1 MTALPIS
8 GGLLLVDKPAGPTSH
23 DVVAIARRA
32 LGIRRIG
39 HTGTL
44 DPFATGLLVVCVGS
58 ATRLAEFLTGL
69 PKRYLAGVLLGV
81 RTTTDD
87 PEGEVEAA
95 SEAWR
100 TLSRS
105 DVEDAL
111 APLRGTIQQT
121 PPRFSA
127 KKVAGESAHDR
138 ARRGEEVSLA
148 PVAVDVHALELT
160 SWNPPELE
168 LDVRCSAG
176 TYVRALARDLGERVG
191 IGAHLTSLRR
201 TEVGSFRVDGALDLD
216 GLHDA
221 DAVQRAWIRPADAL
235 AHLPRVGVGAE
246 QAARLAHGQSVPVGQ
261 AAPDASGPVVVVLG
275 DELVAVAERDG
286 EQLRP
291 RKVFATAE
299 PAA

>member
-1 MTALPIS
+1 VTALPLS

-32 LGIRRIG
+32 LGTRRVG

-58 ATRLAEFLTGL
+58 ATRLVEFLTGL
-69 PKRYLAGVLLGV
+69 PKRYLAGVRLGI

-87 PEGEVEAA
+87 PEGEVEAT
-95 SEAWR
+95 SDSWR
-100 TLSRS
+100 TLTRP
-105 DVEDAL
+105 DVERAL
-111 APLRGTIQQT
+111 EPLRGPIQQT

-127 KKVAGESAHDR
+127 KKVAGEPAYAL
-138 ARRGEEVSLA
+138 ARRGEDVVLA
-148 PVAVDVHALELT
+148 PIAVEIHALDLLA
-160 SWNPPELE
+160 WNPPHLE

-176 TYVRALARDLGERVG
+176 TYVRTLARDLGERLG
-191 IGAHLTSLRR
+191 TGAHLTSLRR
-201 TEVGSFRVDGALDLD
+201 TEVGSFRVDDALDLD

-221 DAVQRAWIRPADAL
+221 GTVERAWIRPADAL
-235 AHLPRVGVGAE
+235 AHLPRVRIGAE
-246 QAARLAHGQSVPVGQ
+246 DAERLAHGQSVPVGEG
-261 AAPDASGPVVVVLG
+261 APGDRGPLAVVLG
-275 DELVAVAERDG
+275 DELVAVAERHGDR
-286 EQLRP
+286 LRP

>member
-1 MTALPIS
+1 VTALPLS
-8 GGLLLVDKPAGPTSH
+8 GGLLLVDKPAGLTSH

-32 LGIRRIG
+32 LGTRRVG

-58 ATRLAEFLTGL
+58 ATRLVEFLTGL
-69 PKRYLAGVLLGV
+69 PKRYRAGVRLGI

-87 PEGEVEAA
+87 PEGEIEAT
-95 SEAWR
+95 SDAWR
-100 TLSRS
+100 PLTRP
-105 DVEDAL
+105 DIERAL
-111 APLRGTIQQT
+111 EPLRGRIQQT

-127 KKVAGESAHDR
+127 KKVAGEPAHYR
-138 ARRGEEVSLA
+138 ARRGEDVALA
-148 PVAVDVHALELT
+148 PIAVDVHALDVT

-176 TYVRALARDLGERVG
+176 TYVRTLARDLGERLG
-191 IGAHLTSLRR
+191 TGAYLATLRR
-201 TEVGSFRVDGALDLD
+201 TEVGSFKVEDALNLD

-221 DAVQRAWIRPADAL
+221 GAVQRAWIRPADAL
-235 AHLPRVGVGAE
+235 AHLPRVRIGSEDAE
-246 QAARLAHGQSVPVGQ
+246 RLAHGQSVAVGEG
-261 AAPDASGPVVVVLG
+261 APSDLGPLVVVLG
-275 DELVAVAERDG
+275 DELIAVAERQGDR
-286 EQLRP
+286 LRP